1 MCLILAPV
9 FQGFFLFFWL
19 WPLTVLMKQTWQA
32 VCAFKQSLLLR
43 CLLTCAFFQ
52 LKELGL
58 ESDSD
63 EGEDEDEEGEDR
75 DDDKDSTEEAVAE
88 AVTEGV
94 QDVEEEEES
103 VDTELCHDEVESL
116 RKQVEDSVVLWNQS
130 RGIFVF
136 TPII

>member
-1 MCLILAPV
+1 
-9 FQGFFLFFWL
+9 
-19 WPLTVLMKQTWQA
+19 MKQTRQA
-32 VCAFKQSLLLR
+32 VCAIKQSLLLR
-43 CLLTCAFFQ
+43 CLLTCASFQ

-63 EGEDEDEEGEDR
+63 EDEDEEGEDE

>member
-1 MCLILAPV
+1 
-9 FQGFFLFFWL
+9 
-19 WPLTVLMKQTWQA
+19 MKQTWQA

-43 CLLTCAFFQ
+43 CLLTCASFQ

-136 TPII
+136 TSIIYLNSIY

>member
-1 MCLILAPV
+1 
-9 FQGFFLFFWL
+9 
-19 WPLTVLMKQTWQA
+19 MKQTRQA
-32 VCAFKQSLLLR
+32 VCAIKQSLLLR
-43 CLLTCAFFQ
+43 CLLTCASFQ

-63 EGEDEDEEGEDR
+63 EDEDEEGEDE

-136 TPII
+136 TSIIYLNSIY